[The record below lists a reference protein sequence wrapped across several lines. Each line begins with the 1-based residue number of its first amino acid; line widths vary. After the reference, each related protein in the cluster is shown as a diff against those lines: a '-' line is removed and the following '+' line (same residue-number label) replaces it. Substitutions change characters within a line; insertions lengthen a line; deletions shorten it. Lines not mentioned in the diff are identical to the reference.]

1 MDELEDMLLEL
12 KDTSELMIDLAYS
25 SLLYNNK
32 EIAEEVQLMEE
43 TLDDLANRIQ
53 REAIARAVKDGDADK
68 AFILVKMAASVEEI
82 SDAAMQIADVV
93 LRGVEP
99 HPVISLSI
107 RDADSSI
114 SRAQVQDGSDL
125 AGHTL
130 GELKLASQ
138 TGMWV
143 VAIKRDRRYIYGPDA
158 DTKLLPGDLL
168 MVRGPTDGEEYF
180 KDVASG
186 TEKLVLN

>member
-1 MDELEDMLLEL
+1 MDPLEEMLLEL

-53 REAIARAVKDGDADK
+53 REAITRVAKDGDADK
-68 AFILVKMAASVEEI
+68 AFIMVKMAASVEEI

-107 RDADSSI
+107 RDADSII
-114 SRAQVQDGSDL
+114 SRAQVQAGSDL
-125 AGHTL
+125 ANRTL
-130 GELKLASQ
+130 GELKLSSQ

-158 DTKLLPGDLL
+158 DTRILPEDLL
-168 MVRGPTDGEEYF
+168 FVRGPADGEDYF
-180 KDVASG
+180 RDVASG
-186 TEKLVLN
+186 TEKML

>member
-1 MDELEDMLLEL
+1 MDELEEMILEL

-43 TLDDLANRIQ
+43 TLDDLANKIQ
-53 REAIARAVKDGDADK
+53 REAIARVAKDGDADK
-68 AFILVKMAASVEEI
+68 AFIMVKMAASVEEI

-107 RDADSSI
+107 RDADSII
-114 SRAQVQDGSDL
+114 SRAQVQEGSDL
-125 AGHTL
+125 TGHTL

-138 TGMWV
+138 SGMWV
-143 VAIKRDRRYIYGPDA
+143 VAIKRDRKYIYGPEA
-158 DTKLLPGDLL
+158 DTKIMAGDLL
-168 MVRGPTDGEEYF
+168 VVRGPADGEEYF
-180 KDVASG
+180 RDVASG
-186 TEKLVLN
+186 AEKFL

>member
-1 MDELEDMLLEL
+1 MDELEEMLLEL

-32 EIAEEVQLMEE
+32 EIAEEVQQMEE

-53 REAIARAVKDGDADK
+53 RQAIMRAAKDGDADK

-107 RDADSSI
+107 RDADSII
-114 SRAQVQDGSDL
+114 SRAQVQVGSDL
-125 AGHTL
+125 VDQTL
-130 GELKLASQ
+130 GDLKLAS
-138 TGMWV
+138 TSGMWV

-158 DTKLLPGDLL
+158 DTKILPEDMLI
-168 MVRGPTDGEEYF
+168 VRGPADGEDYF
-180 KDVASG
+180 RDIASG
-186 TEKLVLN
+186 AEKLIR

>member
-1 MDELEDMLLEL
+1 MDELEEMLLEL

-53 REAIARAVKDGDADK
+53 REAISRVAKDGDADK
-68 AFILVKMAASVEEI
+68 AFIMVKMAASVEEI

-99 HPVISLSI
+99 HPVISMSI
-107 RDADSSI
+107 RDSDSVI
-114 SRAQVQDGSDL
+114 FRMPIGEGSDL
-125 AGHTL
+125 ADKTL
-130 GELKLASQ
+130 GALKFASH

-143 VAIKRDRRYIYGPDA
+143 VAIKRDKRYIYGPDE
-158 DTKLLPGDLL
+158 DTRLQSGDLL
-168 MVRGPTDGEEYF
+168 FARGPADGEDYLR
-180 KDVASG
+180 DLTSG
-186 TEKLVLN
+186 KEKLT